1 LLVNTMATQ
10 TTNFSSLI
18 LSFNIIPIALV
29 ATVSLGLAYLF
40 GSILYNLYLHPLR
53 TYPGPKLWA
62 ATRIPYTR
70 SSLSGQMHRNI
81 LELHQKYGP
90 IVRIAPNELAYNHP
104 DAWKDVHGHLKNGT
118 GDHGRD
124 PVFSTDA
131 RHSIIGA
138 NREDHSRFRRALSRG
153 FSAQSMFD
161 QESII
166 KGYVDLLVQRL
177 HEKCAGGSET
187 LDMVSWYNWIT
198 FDVIGDLAF
207 GEPFHCLDDSDYHP
221 WVKLIF
227 DNVKG
232 GAFKMNAR
240 RYPLVERLLMNF
252 VPASLRKKRDQHLAL
267 THEKVAKRLSVK
279 SERPDFMAS
288 MLRKKDSQALTFE
301 ELKSNSS
308 TLIIAGSE
316 TTATALSAATYY
328 VLSNPDSLKKL
339 NDEVR
344 NAFTSEDDIDMV
356 SVQKLVY
363 LQAVIN
369 EALRMYPPVPTG
381 IMRRV
386 TDDGGVFLGQ
396 YVPSGTLVQVW
407 HWAAYHSPENFTLPD
422 SFIPERWLDD
432 PRFASDRKDGFQPFS
447 VGPRN
452 CIGRNLAYAEMRL
465 VLARIIWNFDMRLG
479 EDSKDWD
486 EKSHV
491 YLLWQKGP
499 VSVFLTP
506 RTIV

>member
-1 LLVNTMATQ
+1 MTTQ
-10 TTNFSSLI
+10 TTGFKTQI
-18 LSFNIIPIALV
+18 LSFNMIPTALV
-29 ATVSLGLAYLF
+29 VIVSLGLAY
-40 GSILYNLYLHPLR
+40 IIVTIVYNLYLHPLR

-62 ATRIPYTR
+62 ATRIPYTC
-70 SSLSGQMHRNI
+70 SSLSGQTHRKI

-124 PVFSTDA
+124 PVFTMDA

-138 NREDHSRFRRALSRG
+138 NREDHSRFRRALSHG
-153 FSAQSMFD
+153 FSAQSMFE

-166 KGYVDLLVQRL
+166 KGYVDLLIQKL
-177 HEKCAGGSET
+177 HEKCAGGPEA
-187 LDMVSWYNWIT
+187 LDMVSWYNWTT

-207 GEPFHCLDDSDYHP
+207 GEPFHCLEDSDYHP

-227 DNVKG
+227 EGVKG

-240 RYPLVERLLMNF
+240 RYPLVERLLMKF
-252 VPASLRKKRDQHLAL
+252 VPADLRKKRDQHLAL

-288 MLRKKDSQALTFE
+288 MLGKKGPQELTFE

-328 VLSNPDSLKKL
+328 VLSNTDSLKKL
-339 NDEVR
+339 KDEVH

-407 HWAAYHSPENFTLPD
+407 HWPTYHSPENFTLPD
-422 SFIPERWLDD
+422 LFIPERWLDD

-465 VLARIIWNFDMRLG
+465 ILARIIWNFDMRLS
-479 EDSKDWD
+479 EDSRGWD
-486 EKSHV
+486 EKSEV

-499 VSVFLTP
+499 VRVFLSP
-506 RTIV
+506 RTMT